1 MGKNYFI
8 DMKRNTLL
16 ALILVVAILF
26 VVIIFLPF
34 KSSPDQP
41 EEKGFSLAV
50 VVPGV
55 AAGSPLYEN
64 LVSGAEKAVAENPGA
79 TLKIHELGYNQAEWQ
94 EKLTAIVA
102 TGLYDLVVTSNPAMP
117 FIILEAVKDFPDQK
131 FLVVD
136 AVYPDH
142 PRMATVLDNQ
152 VEQSYLRGHMAG
164 LLSSSDLAGDPANR
178 VGFLVAQEYPALNQ
192 MIEPGFLAGARAV
205 DPSITL
211 DRRVLGN
218 WYDANKASDL
228 AKSMIESG
236 VKVIGTIC
244 GGANQGVLD
253 AAKEAGVY
261 VVMWDSNEYARVPGT
276 VAGSGA
282 LAQERLVYEEVSRA
296 VAGELEFGT
305 ARVVSLAEGYVEFIT
320 DDPHYR
326 DTVPQALRDR
336 QDQVIASIKEGS
348 LKLDVPEF

>member
-1 MGKNYFI
+1 
-8 DMKRNTLL
+8 
-16 ALILVVAILF
+16 
-26 VVIIFLPF
+26 
-34 KSSPDQP
+34 
-41 EEKGFSLAV
+41 
-50 VVPGV
+50 
-55 AAGSPLYEN
+55 
-64 LVSGAEKAVAENPGA
+64 
-79 TLKIHELGYNQAEWQ
+79 
-94 EKLTAIVA
+94 
-102 TGLYDLVVTSNPAMP
+102 
-117 FIILEAVKDFPDQK
+117 
-131 FLVVD
+131 
-136 AVYPDH
+136 
-142 PRMATVLDNQ
+142 
-152 VEQSYLRGHMAG
+152 
-164 LLSSSDLAGDPANR
+164 
-178 VGFLVAQEYPALNQ
+178 
-192 MIEPGFLAGARAV
+192 V

-253 AAKEAGVY
+253 AAREAGVY

-296 VAGELEFGT
+296 MAGELKFGT

-320 DDPHYR
+320 DDPNYR
-326 DTVPQALRDR
+326 DTVPEALRDR